1 MDTVTLD
8 IYVDEYCDT
17 CKAAERLAAEVREW
31 FPAIE
36 VLIHRLGTG
45 LSLPK
50 GIIAVPAFLLN
61 GRLIQYGTPQRP
73 QLGQAVLD
81 ALHLNRADSTA

>member
-1 MDTVTLD
+1 MADVTLD

-17 CKAAERLAAEVREW
+17 CEAAEVREW
-31 FPAIE
+31 FPTVK
-36 VLIHRLGTG
+36 VLIHRLGTD
-45 LSLPK
+45 LTLPK
-50 GIIAVPAFLLN
+50 EIVAVPAFLLN

-81 ALHLNRADSTA
+81 ALHLNRTDSTA